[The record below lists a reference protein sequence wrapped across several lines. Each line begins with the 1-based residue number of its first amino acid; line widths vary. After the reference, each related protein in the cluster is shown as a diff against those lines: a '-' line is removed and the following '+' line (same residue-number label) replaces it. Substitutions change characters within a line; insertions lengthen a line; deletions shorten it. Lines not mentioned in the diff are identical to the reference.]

1 MSLSDRDWAEL
12 PTVMGGMETHRRL
25 IISAGSGAVLT
36 PDALQFISLSIVAA
50 NAARDR
56 LQKAEPL
63 TD

>member
-1 MSLSDRDWAEL
+1 
-12 PTVMGGMETHRRL
+12 METHRRL

-36 PDALQFISLSIVAA
+36 SDALQFISLSIVAA